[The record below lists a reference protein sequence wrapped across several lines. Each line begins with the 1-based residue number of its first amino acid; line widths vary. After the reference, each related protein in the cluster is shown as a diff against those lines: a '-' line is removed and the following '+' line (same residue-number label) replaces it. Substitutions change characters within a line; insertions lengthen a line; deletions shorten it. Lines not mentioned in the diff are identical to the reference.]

1 MLVNCT
7 NVNQLNR
14 ALHSFHH
21 LHQNSVHHALTLM
34 TRIRLQAQVMPWE
47 GPQSAAPLGTET
59 RQQDIVKLC
68 VPCLDSLTI
77 QELADKI
84 TVQWGRIYIGYG

>member
-1 MLVNCT
+1 
-7 NVNQLNR
+7 
-14 ALHSFHH
+14 
-21 LHQNSVHHALTLM
+21 M
-34 TRIRLQAQVMPWE
+34 TRIRLQAQIMPWE
-47 GPQSAAPLGTET
+47 GPESAAPRAET
-59 RQQDIVKLC
+59 RQQGIVKLC